1 MSDMNSLN
9 GSSVRD
15 AGGRAGRIVSVTE
28 ESVNVAWMQKGLIA
42 EEATLGRTA
51 IAADLLVLTLKEGW
65 QPLTALAGVVAPR
78 QLSALAQLSEELQA
92 LFTPNKPKLKS
103 VLGEASEKKLKKKA
117 VKFGKKTH
125 SPFKRFGHIGPGP
138 GTATKGT
145 REVGKRTHWDC
156 TKTGP
161 YGQTCTLL
169 KKDAKGRLRKTKKTK
184 KIRIKRDYKKT
195 YNKSYKAWRKAG

>member
-51 IAADLLVLTLKEGW
+51 LAADLQVLTLKEGW
-65 QPLTALAGVVAPR
+65 QPLTTLAGVVVPKE
-78 QLSALAQLSEELQA
+78 LSQLAQLSEELQN
-92 LFTPNKPKLKS
+92 LFTPKKPKLKA

-125 SPFKRFGHIGPGP
+125 SPFKRFGHLGPGP
-138 GTATKGT
+138 GTATATT
-145 REVGKRTHWDC
+145 REVKKKTHWDC
-156 TKTGP
+156 TKNGA

-169 KKDAKGRLRKTKKTK
+169 KRDAKNRLRKTKTK
-184 KIRIKRDYKKT
+184 KEIRIKPDYKQK